1 MINNE
6 MFVSKM
12 NNLPEE
18 LKREMLDFLEYLIK
32 KHTDKIQKK
41 SRKTPK
47 FGSCKGLFIIPD
59 DFDDPLED
67 FKEYM

>member
-6 MFVSKM
+6 MFVSKI
-12 NNLPEE
+12 NSLPEE
-18 LKREMLDFLEYLIK
+18 LKREVLDFIEYLIK
-32 KHTDKIQKK
+32 KNKDTIEKK
-41 SRKTPK
+41 SHKTPK

-59 DFDDPLED
+59 DFDESLED